1 MNTHRIRQKQQN
13 TPFHHRKN
21 IFKILSYFR
30 RDINTNF
37 TFFKM
42 LKHLKT
48 INICNI
54 LLYIYILL

>member
-1 MNTHRIRQKQQN
+1 MNIHRIRQKQQN

-21 IFKILSYFR
+21 IFKILYFR